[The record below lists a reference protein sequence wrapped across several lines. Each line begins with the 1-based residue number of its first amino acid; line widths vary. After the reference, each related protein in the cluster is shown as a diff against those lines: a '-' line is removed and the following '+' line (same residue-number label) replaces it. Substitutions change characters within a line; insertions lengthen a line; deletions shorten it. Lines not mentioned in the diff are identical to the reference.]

1 MARVARQTVW
11 AVLGLGLLFLAVQ
24 EFSWHALWRGVAGL
38 GGDPAA
44 QDRLAGTLT
53 SNLGMFVH
61 MVAGGVVTL
70 LAVVQWAG
78 PLRRRWPRVH
88 RMSGRV
94 LAPLALVTALGGLIY
109 IALRG
114 TIGGPMMSVG
124 FGLYGVLMA
133 VAAVQTLRL
142 AMARDLVRHRRWGLR
157 LIVLALG
164 SWIYRVHYGLWYGI
178 TCSIG
183 EATCGMGSQP
193 DFLGAFD
200 IVQNVA
206 FYLPYLLIVEWHL
219 RRRPVVQ

>member
-38 GGDPAA
+38 GGDPEA

-164 SWIYRVHYGLWYGI
+164 SWLYRVHYGL
-178 TCSIG
+178 
-183 EATCGMGSQP
+183 
-193 DFLGAFD
+193 
-200 IVQNVA
+200 
-206 FYLPYLLIVEWHL
+206 
-219 RRRPVVQ
+219 

>member
-24 EFSWHALWRGVAGL
+24 EFSWHALWRGIAGL
-38 GGDPAA
+38 GGDAVA
-44 QDRLAGTLT
+44 QDRLAGTRT
-53 SNLGMFVH
+53 SNLGVFVH

-70 LAVVQWAG
+70 LAVVQLAG
-78 PLRRRWPRVH
+78 PVRRRWPRVH

-94 LAPLALVTALGGLIY
+94 LAPMALITALGGLLY

-114 TIGGPMMSVG
+114 TIGGPMMSAG

-142 AMARDLVRHRRWGLR
+142 ALARDLVQHRRWGLR

-164 SWIYRVHYGLWYGI
+164 SWIYRVHYGLLYGV
-178 TCSIG
+178 TCSMG
-183 EATCGMGSQP
+183 EAYCGMGSQP
-193 DFLGAFD
+193 DFLGPFD

-206 FYLPYLLIVEWHL
+206 FYLPYLLILELYL
-219 RRRPVVQ
+219 RRKPVQ